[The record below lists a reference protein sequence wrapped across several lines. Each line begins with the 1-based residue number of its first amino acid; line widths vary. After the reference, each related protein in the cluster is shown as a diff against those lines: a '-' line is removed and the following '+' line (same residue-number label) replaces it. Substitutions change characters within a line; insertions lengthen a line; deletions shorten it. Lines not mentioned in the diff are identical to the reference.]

1 VARSEGLSQTGICDR
16 TGIDRSTLADI
27 VHRLVRKG
35 LLQRRRTKEDERAYA
50 VKVTDAGRELLRTT
64 EPLAKRIDRRV
75 LDALPA
81 HRREEFVTAL
91 ASIIGKLAR
100 TAPA

>member
-1 VARSEGLSQTGICDR
+1 
-16 TGIDRSTLADI
+16 
-27 VHRLVRKG
+27 
-35 LLQRRRTKEDERAYA
+35 